1 MSTNTQSARAFL
13 IGNAGKSGVAETF
26 TKLSEWLDA
35 RGMLAGS
42 DLSGHP
48 ERVNEILPDL
58 VIVLGGDGTLLAVV
72 QALRHRQVPI
82 VGVNLGKLGY
92 LADFAVDEL
101 ERDLDRILTDRT
113 LVSERMMLDVL
124 IAPPTGEEW
133 SGIAVND
140 CVIRV
145 GTPFRTVSLAVEID
159 KHAVTTIVG
168 DGLIVATPT
177 GSTAH
182 NMSCGGPIL
191 QPDVAAMILTPKCPH
206 SLTHCPV
213 VVCPDAEVDVTVG
226 ESSEGAAVVLDGQL
240 VRAAPGGTRV
250 TIRRSPATFQL
261 IRNPRRQSWD
271 TLIDKLNWGQPL
283 GGGNP
288 RRFDERCQ

>member
-1 MSTNTQSARAFL
+1 MPSNTQSSRVFL
-13 IGNAGKSGVAETF
+13 VGNAGKSGVAETF
-26 TKLSEWLDA
+26 SKLSKLLDA

-42 DLSGHP
+42 DLSGNP
-48 ERVNEILPDL
+48 QRVNEILPDL

-92 LADFAVDEL
+92 LADFAVEEL
-101 ERDLDRILTDRT
+101 KQDLDRILTDRM
-113 LVSERMMLDVL
+113 LVSERMMLDVV

-133 SGIAVND
+133 NGIAVND

-145 GTPFRTVSLAVEID
+145 GPPFRSVSLSVEID
-159 KHAVTTIVG
+159 QRPVTTIVG

-206 SLTHCPV
+206 SLSHCPV
-213 VVCPDAEVDVTVG
+213 VVCPDAEVAVTLG

-240 VRAAPGGTRV
+240 IHSAPRGTRV
-250 TIRRSPATFQL
+250 AVRRSPATCQL
-261 IRNPRRQSWD
+261 VRNPRRHSWD
-271 TLIDKLNWGQPL
+271 TLINKLKWGQPL
-283 GGGNP
+283 TGENP
-288 RRFDERCQ
+288 DRPSER